1 VGNGGILRDI
11 RTAAPTR
18 PEDEGVVFRRS
29 SLNEKVVDSWYTPE
43 LLPKSLNTTGM
54 QDACTIDKLKQEI
67 QRLQKTLSDKEDLV
81 LATRRIAADKER
93 KLKGELVE
101 VTEKYGEVCQEKV
114 SLEDEIILLKDSSVN
129 KDEHNKLF
137 TLYTKT
143 EALVF
148 ELQSK
153 LVNCAATVP
162 LEEYRMLQ
170 RELEESTDEVLQYKD
185 IAARKEKELEA
196 VILSQSD
203 RIQAL
208 KEEHAKQ
215 LAEGHKMTK
224 KEVTDRDEKLK
235 LLKEQIT
242 SALDEKSIARQEQLK
257 ELSRELEHT
266 AQENRMLH
274 KKIQELSHK
283 IQNCENC
290 AKLKSQLK
298 LIQDSNGKRLVDVNI
313 LKPIKEKGKMK

>member
-1 VGNGGILRDI
+1 
-11 RTAAPTR
+11 
-18 PEDEGVVFRRS
+18 
-29 SLNEKVVDSWYTPE
+29 
-43 LLPKSLNTTGM
+43 
-54 QDACTIDKLKQEI
+54 
-67 QRLQKTLSDKEDLV
+67 
-81 LATRRIAADKER
+81 
-93 KLKGELVE
+93 LKGELIE
-101 VTEKYGEVCQEKV
+101 VTEKYSEACQEKV
-114 SLEDEIILLKDSSVN
+114 SLEDEIILLKDSSVH
-129 KDEHNKLF
+129 KDEHDKLF

-208 KEEHAKQ
+208 KDEHAKQ
-215 LAEGHKMTK
+215 LAEGHKITK
-224 KEVTDRDEKLK
+224 KEVTDRDEKLR

-266 AQENRMLH
+266 AQENRILH
-274 KKIQELSHK
+274 KKIQELSQK
-283 IQNCENC
+283 VQNCDNC

-298 LIQDSNGKRLVDVNI
+298 SMQDGNGRRLVDVNI